1 MTPLFPVIGFNQLVF
16 RFMDPQT
23 RLLLTTGSS
32 MAVFTAM
39 TLVPNAFY
47 YAPVLLPFAI
57 GNGITAMGLYAILEK
72 GAGGP
77 ERLAALNFSLFST
90 LYMPVAGPALGV
102 GTALITPF
110 TYPIMWALVYPELG
124 VSSVET
130 ALDFESYSAIWNLMF
145 GEFLMFGEKFQFG
158 YV

>member
-145 GEFLMFGEKFQFG
+145 GEFLMFGEKFQFV